1 MKECKHDEMNCVVLY
16 HDELCPLCVL
26 SKELHEIMIEK
37 NNLIKNKVIFTSE
50 ITYREED
57 ECNY

>member
-1 MKECKHDEMNCVVLY
+1 MKKCEHDEMNCIVLY
-16 HDELCPLCVL
+16 NDELCPLCVL

-37 NNLIKNKVIFTSE
+37 NKPIKTNVLFTSE